1 MDFKFLLLI
10 LPIIG
15 AFGGL
20 AIAIVRTVGRQR
32 QIELLQRER
41 IAALERG
48 VDPKSLPGL
57 GALGQDVDGLQSGFD
72 PSTRLQR
79 QLLIAGVLTLFMA
92 AGLTTVF
99 LITEQNGT
107 SWAIGI
113 VPGALGLGLIVSS
126 RLVQPRN
133 PNR

>member
-1 MDFKFLLLI
+1 MGDFKFLLLI

-15 AFGGL
+15 VFGGL
-20 AIAIVRTVGRQR
+20 TLGVVRTVGRQR

-41 IAALERG
+41 IAAIERG
-48 VDPKSLPGL
+48 IDPKILPTL
-57 GALGQDVDGLQSGFD
+57 GGMGQDLDALQSEFD
-72 PSTRLQR
+72 PNRRLPR
-79 QLLIAGVLTLFMA
+79 QLLVAGVLTLFMA

-99 LITEQNGT
+99 LITEEQGK

-126 RLVQPRN
+126 WLVQPRG
-133 PNR
+133 PR